1 MMTEKKDIEVL
12 VGVKQALK
20 DVIAKMDMSAFEEQ
34 VLYGVPTP
42 WDEFNK
48 ITGGLENGELIVI
61 GSRPSM
67 GKTTFINNIMH
78 YAGRQINKR
87 SVLFF
92 SLENSMD
99 KVVSQLLSRA
109 SRVDQE
115 KIKKGGINDI
125 EAKKLK
131 EGVKDI
137 ESLNLFIN
145 DNPRITPFEIRNKI
159 IEFQENEDES
169 LRDIGLVVIDNL
181 QLISLP
187 GYDGQR
193 VNEISDIAKF
203 FKILARE
210 FNIPIVITSQLNRQL
225 EQRPNKRPFLSDL
238 RDSGVIEDVAD
249 IVCFLYRDEVY
260 NPESPSQGITEVIVA
275 KQRSGPLGTIKL
287 KFENKYASFF
297 NIVPEDYSAEFN
309 DL

>member
-1 MMTEKKDIEVL
+1 MTEKQNIDAL
-12 VGVKQALK
+12 VDVKQALK
-20 DVIAKMDMSAFEEQ
+20 DVITKIDMCAFEEQ
-34 VLYGVPTP
+34 VLHGLPTP
-42 WDEFNK
+42 WEEFNK
-48 ITGGLENGELIVI
+48 ITGGLEAGELIVI

-78 YAGRQINKR
+78 YASHVSNS

-99 KVVSQLLSRA
+99 KVVTQLLSRA
-109 SRVDQE
+109 SRVDLE
-115 KIKKGGINDI
+115 KIKKGELNNI
-125 EAKKLK
+125 EAEKLK
-131 EGVKDI
+131 EGTKDI
-137 ESLNLFIN
+137 ASLNLFIN
-145 DNPRITPFEIRNKI
+145 DNPRITPSEIRNKI

-169 LRDIGLVVIDNL
+169 LRDIELVVIDNL

-260 NPESPSQGITEVIVA
+260 NPESPAKGITEIIVA

-287 KFENKYASFF
+287 KFENKHASFF
-297 NIVPEDYSAEFN
+297 NIATEDYLSEFD